1 MSEDSHNWL
10 DALTDGQILRDWLAL
25 VANFGLGLGYFIFVT
40 VGFTI
45 AVSLIP
51 LLVGIPLV
59 LFMLATIRTLAVIDR
74 QLVASLLQIDLRE
87 VVDDVD
93 ARGANLGSRL
103 GFYLGSATTWRS
115 LLYLAVRF
123 GVGMISLV
131 VASLI
136 WIPLAFELLLLA
148 PLTIDMHLISVRLL
162 HFTAVQLSKFG
173 GFLLP
178 TQKGKRIG
186 TLNRLALEDDEPR
199 VYLTDDGELVEMV
212 VKSGAR
218 R

>member
-1 MSEDSHNWL
+1 MSDNSHDWL
-10 DALTDGQILRDWLAL
+10 DVLTDGQILRDWLAL
-25 VANFGLGLGYFIFVT
+25 VAHFGLGLVYFIFVI
-40 VGFTI
+40 VGFVT

-51 LLVGIPLV
+51 VLVGIPLF
-59 LFMLATIRTLAVIDR
+59 LFMLGTIRTLAVIDR
-74 QLVASLLQIDLRE
+74 QLMASLLQIDLPT
-87 VVDDVD
+87 VVDEVD

-123 GVGMISLV
+123 GVGMVSLG

-136 WIPLAFELLLLA
+136 WIPLAFEVLLLA
-148 PLTIDMHLISVRLL
+148 PLTIDMHLVSVRLL
-162 HFTAVQLSKFG
+162 HFTAVRLSKFG

-199 VYLTDDGELVEMV
+199 LYLTDDGELVEMH
-212 VKSGAR
+212 VKSGMR